1 MSIVIMSA
9 TIKLFELTREYY
21 ETVGVH
27 PSTSLASYT
36 FNWRSFLTFYILTAE
51 FVSTATY
58 FLFKTNITIDYVETL
73 QSFYFSSTSFNFLV
87 TFMINYW
94 KMSKIFML
102 MDRFEDM
109 VQKSKLNF
117 HSNWPHFIRSV
128 SAVNQ

>member
-1 MSIVIMSA
+1 MSA
-9 TIKLFELTREYY
+9 TIKLFQLTREYY
-21 ETVGVH
+21 QAVGVH
-27 PSTSLASYT
+27 PSTSLPSYT
-36 FNWRSFLTFYILTAE
+36 FFWRSFLIFYILTAE

-58 FLFKTNITIDYVETL
+58 FLFETNITIDYVETL

-94 KMSKIFML
+94 KMSSIFML

-109 VQKSKLNF
+109 VQKSKLKF
-117 HSNWPHFIRSV
+117 HSNWSHFKRSV